1 LLGTLLYYWFNKVN
15 KSNAEAVYQ
24 ITEIQKRELIK
35 DYKLKALGENTV
47 NLKRENDQASIE
59 LKKSMADMSKE
70 MTKLADTQVE
80 AWQAI
85 KENKLNIQN
94 LQAANKFITEDI
106 FKKHF
111 VTIILSGLVVAWT
124 FIKDLINTGA
134 ESKFNNQ
141 VVNVV
146 VTSDKIDDHIDTL
159 ITDKIELTMGNP
171 LVWLEVLDSEYI
183 KEKEDR
189 IYKKVESD
197 LLKKDSIDMD
207 FINILGEALGI
218 RNEDVIPKLG
228 ELMKDY
234 TEGNLNS
241 IRRTNVSF

>member
-1 LLGTLLYYWFNKVN
+1 
-15 KSNAEAVYQ
+15 
-24 ITEIQKRELIK
+24 
-35 DYKLKALGENTV
+35 
-47 NLKRENDQASIE
+47 
-59 LKKSMADMSKE
+59 M
-70 MTKLADTQVE
+70 
-80 AWQAI
+80 
-85 KENKLNIQN
+85 
-94 LQAANKFITEDI
+94 
-106 FKKHF
+106 
-111 VTIILSGLVVAWT
+111 VVAWT

>member
-1 LLGTLLYYWFNKVN
+1 MQNK
-15 KSNAEAVYQ
+15 AY
-24 ITEIQKRELIK
+24 
-35 DYKLKALGENTV
+35 
-47 NLKRENDQASIE
+47 
-59 LKKSMADMSKE
+59 
-70 MTKLADTQVE
+70 
-80 AWQAI
+80 
-85 KENKLNIQN
+85 
-94 LQAANKFITEDI
+94 DI

>member
-1 LLGTLLYYWFNKVN
+1 M
-15 KSNAEAVYQ
+15 Q
-24 ITEIQKRELIK
+24 H
-35 DYKLKALGENTV
+35 KAY
-47 NLKRENDQASIE
+47 
-59 LKKSMADMSKE
+59 
-70 MTKLADTQVE
+70 
-80 AWQAI
+80 
-85 KENKLNIQN
+85 
-94 LQAANKFITEDI
+94 DI

>member
-1 LLGTLLYYWFNKVN
+1 M
-15 KSNAEAVYQ
+15 Q
-24 ITEIQKRELIK
+24 H
-35 DYKLKALGENTV
+35 KAY
-47 NLKRENDQASIE
+47 
-59 LKKSMADMSKE
+59 
-70 MTKLADTQVE
+70 
-80 AWQAI
+80 
-85 KENKLNIQN
+85 
-94 LQAANKFITEDI
+94 DI

-189 IYKKVESD
+189 IYKKVEAD
-197 LLKKDSIDMD
+197 LMKKDSIDMV
-207 FINILGEALGI
+207 FIESLGRESGI
-218 RNEDVIPKLG
+218 RNEDVPKMFGIMLKAFVKG
-228 ELMKDY
+228 ELKDV
-234 TEGNLNS
+234 
-241 IRRTNVSF
+241 RHVSVRM